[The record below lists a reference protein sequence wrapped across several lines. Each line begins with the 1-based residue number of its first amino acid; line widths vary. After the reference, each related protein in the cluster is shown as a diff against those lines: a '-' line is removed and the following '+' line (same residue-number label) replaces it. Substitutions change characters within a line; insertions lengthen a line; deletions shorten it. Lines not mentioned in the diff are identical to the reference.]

1 MTHALSIDIETTEKI
16 MSLEEFLNYDDSTD
30 ACYELEDGRL
40 LLMPSESEINRR
52 IACFLFAYFIQL
64 GVPFSRLTM
73 KTELAVMGSRATVR
87 VPDLMVLTET
97 LAQVMEGASRS
108 LIKIDMPPPQMVVE
122 VVSPGQENQQR
133 DYRYKRSQ
141 YQARGISEYWII
153 DPIQQQITIFSL
165 VTGLYEQA
173 IFTGD
178 MVICSSLLSEY
189 NQQSPL
195 TASQLLQT
203 TN

>member
-1 MTHALSIDIETTEKI
+1 MTHATTEKI
-16 MSLEEFLNYDDSTD
+16 MSLQEFLNYAQDTD
-30 ACYELEDGRL
+30 TGYELEDGRL
-40 LLMPSESEINRR
+40 LLMPTESEINRR
-52 IACFLFAYFIQL
+52 IACFLFAYFLQL
-64 GVPFSRLTM
+64 GVSFSRLTM
-73 KTELAVMGSRATVR
+73 KTELVVMGSRTTVR

-108 LIKIDMPPPQMVVE
+108 LITIDMPPPEMVVE

-141 YQARGISEYWII
+141 YQARGIPEYWIV
-153 DPIQQQITIFSL
+153 DPIQQQITVFIL

-178 MVICSSLLSEY
+178 MVINSSLLSDH
-189 NQQSPL
+189 NQPSPL

-203 TN
+203 QN

>member
-1 MTHALSIDIETTEKI
+1 MGGQATMTHATTEKI
-16 MSLEEFLNYDDSTD
+16 ISLQEFLNYDQDTD
-30 ACYELEDGRL
+30 AGYELEDGRL
-40 LLMPSESEINRR
+40 LLMPTESEINRR
-52 IACFLFAYFIQL
+52 IACFLFAYFLQL
-64 GVPFSRLTM
+64 GVSFSRLTM
-73 KTELAVMGSRATVR
+73 KTELVVMGSRTTVR

-108 LIKIDMPPPQMVVE
+108 LITIDMPPPEMVVE

-141 YQARGISEYWII
+141 YQARGIPEYWIV
-153 DPIQQQITIFSL
+153 DPIQQQITVFIL

-178 MVICSSLLSEY
+178 MVINSSLLSDH
-189 NQQSPL
+189 NQPSPL

-203 TN
+203 QN

>member
-1 MTHALSIDIETTEKI
+1 MTHALNIGIETSDKI
-16 MSLEEFLNYDDSTD
+16 MSLEEFLSYDDNTD

-40 LLMPSESEINRR
+40 LLMPTESEINRR

-64 GVPFSRLTM
+64 GIPFSRLTM
-73 KTELAVMGSRATVR
+73 KTELAVMGSRTTVR
-87 VPDLMVLTET
+87 VPDLIILTEV
-97 LAQVMEGASRS
+97 LAQEMEGASRS
-108 LIKIDMPPPQMVVE
+108 LITIDMSPPQMVVE
-122 VVSPGQENQQR
+122 VVSPGEENEQR

-141 YQARGISEYWII
+141 YQARGIPEYWII
-153 DPIQQQITIFSL
+153 DPIQQQITVFNL

-173 IFTGD
+173 LFTGD
-178 MVICSSLLSEY
+178 EVIGSTLLSEY

>member
-1 MTHALSIDIETTEKI
+1 MGGQATMTHATTEKI
-16 MSLEEFLNYDDSTD
+16 ISLQEFLNYDQDTD
-30 ACYELEDGRL
+30 AGYELEDGRL
-40 LLMPSESEINRR
+40 LLMPTESEINRR
-52 IACFLFAYFIQL
+52 IACFLFAYFLQL
-64 GVPFSRLTM
+64 GVSFSRLTM
-73 KTELAVMGSRATVR
+73 KTELVVMGSRTTVR

-108 LIKIDMPPPQMVVE
+108 LITIDMPPPEMVVE

-141 YQARGISEYWII
+141 YQARGIPEYWII
-153 DPIQQQITIFSL
+153 DPIQQQITVFIL

-178 MVICSSLLSEY
+178 MVINSTLLSDH
-189 NQQSPL
+189 NQPSPL

-203 TN
+203 QN

>member
-1 MTHALSIDIETTEKI
+1 MGGQATMTHATTEKI
-16 MSLEEFLNYDDSTD
+16 ISLQEFLNYDQDTD
-30 ACYELEDGRL
+30 AGYELEDGRL
-40 LLMPSESEINRR
+40 LLMPTESEINRR
-52 IACFLFAYFIQL
+52 IACFLFAYFLQL
-64 GVPFSRLTM
+64 GVSFSRLTM
-73 KTELAVMGSRATVR
+73 KTELVVMGSRTTVR

-108 LIKIDMPPPQMVVE
+108 LITIDMPPPEMVVE

-141 YQARGISEYWII
+141 YQARGIPEYWIV
-153 DPIQQQITIFSL
+153 DPIQQQITVFIL

-178 MVICSSLLSEY
+178 MVINSTLLSDH
-189 NQQSPL
+189 NQPSPL

-203 TN
+203 QN

>member
-1 MTHALSIDIETTEKI
+1 MGGQATMTHATTEKI
-16 MSLEEFLNYDDSTD
+16 MSLQEFLNYAQDTD
-30 ACYELEDGRL
+30 TGYELEDGRL
-40 LLMPSESEINRR
+40 LLMPTESEINRR
-52 IACFLFAYFIQL
+52 IACFLFAYFLQL
-64 GVPFSRLTM
+64 GVSFSRLTM
-73 KTELAVMGSRATVR
+73 KTELVVMGSRTTVR

-108 LIKIDMPPPQMVVE
+108 LITIDMPPPEMVVE

-141 YQARGISEYWII
+141 YQARGIPEYWII
-153 DPIQQQITIFSL
+153 DPIQQQITVFIL

-178 MVICSSLLSEY
+178 MVINSSLLSDH
-189 NQQSPL
+189 NQPSPL

-203 TN
+203 QN

>member
-1 MTHALSIDIETTEKI
+1 
-16 MSLEEFLNYDDSTD
+16 
-30 ACYELEDGRL
+30 
-40 LLMPSESEINRR
+40 
-52 IACFLFAYFIQL
+52 
-64 GVPFSRLTM
+64 M
-73 KTELAVMGSRATVR
+73 KTELVVMGSRTTVR

-108 LIKIDMPPPQMVVE
+108 LITIDMPPPEMVVE

-141 YQARGISEYWII
+141 YQARGIPEYWII
-153 DPIQQQITIFSL
+153 DPIQQQITVFIL

-178 MVICSSLLSEY
+178 MVINSSLLSDH
-189 NQQSPL
+189 NQPSPL

-203 TN
+203 QN

>member
-1 MTHALSIDIETTEKI
+1 MGGQATMTHATTEKI
-16 MSLEEFLNYDDSTD
+16 MSLQEFLNYDQDTD
-30 ACYELEDGRL
+30 AGYELEDGRL
-40 LLMPSESEINRR
+40 LLMPTESEINRR
-52 IACFLFAYFIQL
+52 IACFLFAYFLQL
-64 GVPFSRLTM
+64 GVSFSRLTM
-73 KTELAVMGSRATVR
+73 KTELVVMGSRTTVR

-108 LIKIDMPPPQMVVE
+108 LITIDMPPPEMVVE

-141 YQARGISEYWII
+141 YQARGIPEYWII
-153 DPIQQQITIFSL
+153 DPIQQQITVFIL

-178 MVICSSLLSEY
+178 MVINSSLLSDH
-189 NQQSPL
+189 NQPSPL

-203 TN
+203 QN

>member
-1 MTHALSIDIETTEKI
+1 MTHALNIGIETPDQI
-16 MSLEEFLNYDDSTD
+16 MSLEEFLNYDDGTD

-40 LLMPSESEINRR
+40 LLMPTESEINRR
-52 IACFLFAYFIQL
+52 IGCFLFAYFLQL

-73 KTELAVMGSRATVR
+73 KTELAVMGSRTTVR
-87 VPDLMVLTET
+87 VPDLIVLTEA
-97 LAQVMEGASRS
+97 LAQEMEGASRS
-108 LIKIDMPPPQMVVE
+108 LITIDMSPPQMVVE

-141 YQARGISEYWII
+141 YQARGIPEYWII
-153 DPIQQQITIFSL
+153 DPIQQQITVFIL

-178 MVICSSLLSEY
+178 EVICSTFLSEY

-203 TN
+203 KN

>member
-1 MTHALSIDIETTEKI
+1 MTHATTEKI
-16 MSLEEFLNYDDSTD
+16 ISLQEFLNYDQDTD
-30 ACYELEDGRL
+30 AGYELEDGRL
-40 LLMPSESEINRR
+40 LLMPTESEINRR
-52 IACFLFAYFIQL
+52 IACFLFAYFLQL
-64 GVPFSRLTM
+64 GVSFSRLTM
-73 KTELAVMGSRATVR
+73 KTELVVMGSRTTVR

-108 LIKIDMPPPQMVVE
+108 LITIDMPPPEMVVE

-141 YQARGISEYWII
+141 YQARGIPEYWIV
-153 DPIQQQITIFSL
+153 DPIQQQITVFIL

-178 MVICSSLLSEY
+178 MVINSSLLSDH
-189 NQQSPL
+189 NQPSPL

-203 TN
+203 QN

>member
-1 MTHALSIDIETTEKI
+1 MGGQATMTHATTEKI
-16 MSLEEFLNYDDSTD
+16 ISLQEFLNYDQDTD
-30 ACYELEDGRL
+30 AGYELEDGRL
-40 LLMPSESEINRR
+40 LLMPTESEINRR
-52 IACFLFAYFIQL
+52 IACFLFAYFLQL
-64 GVPFSRLTM
+64 GVSFSRLTM
-73 KTELAVMGSRATVR
+73 KTELVVMGSRTTVR

-108 LIKIDMPPPQMVVE
+108 LITIDMPPPEMVVE

-141 YQARGISEYWII
+141 YQARGIPEYWIV
-153 DPIQQQITIFSL
+153 DPIQQQITVFIL
-165 VTGLYEQA
+165 VTGIYEQA

-178 MVICSSLLSEY
+178 MVINSSLLSDH
-189 NQQSPL
+189 NQPSPL

-203 TN
+203 QN

>member
-1 MTHALSIDIETTEKI
+1 MTHATTEKI
-16 MSLEEFLNYDDSTD
+16 ISLQEFLNYDQDTD
-30 ACYELEDGRL
+30 AGYELEDGRL
-40 LLMPSESEINRR
+40 LLMPTESEINRR
-52 IACFLFAYFIQL
+52 IACFLFAYFLQL
-64 GVPFSRLTM
+64 GVSFSRLTM
-73 KTELAVMGSRATVR
+73 KTELVVMGSRTTVR

-108 LIKIDMPPPQMVVE
+108 LITIDMPPPEMVVE

-141 YQARGISEYWII
+141 YQARGIPEYWIV
-153 DPIQQQITIFSL
+153 DPIQQQITVFIL

-178 MVICSSLLSEY
+178 MVINSSLLSDH
-189 NQQSPL
+189 NQLSPL

-203 TN
+203 QN

>member
-1 MTHALSIDIETTEKI
+1 MTHALNIGIETPDQI
-16 MSLEEFLNYDDSTD
+16 MSLEEFLNYDDGTD

-40 LLMPSESEINRR
+40 LLMPTESEINRR
-52 IACFLFAYFIQL
+52 IACFLFAYFLQL

-73 KTELAVMGSRATVR
+73 KTELAVMGSRTTVR
-87 VPDLMVLTET
+87 VPDLIVLTET
-97 LAQVMEGASRS
+97 LAQEMEGASRS
-108 LIKIDMPPPQMVVE
+108 LITIDMSPPQMVVE

-141 YQARGISEYWII
+141 YQARGIPEYWII
-153 DPIQQQITIFSL
+153 DPIQQQITVFSL

-178 MVICSSLLSEY
+178 GVICSTLLSEY

>member
-1 MTHALSIDIETTEKI
+1 MTHATTEKI
-16 MSLEEFLNYDDSTD
+16 MSLQEFLNYAQDTD
-30 ACYELEDGRL
+30 TGYELEDGRL
-40 LLMPSESEINRR
+40 LLMPTESEINRR
-52 IACFLFAYFIQL
+52 IACFLFAYFLQL
-64 GVPFSRLTM
+64 GVSFSRLTM
-73 KTELAVMGSRATVR
+73 KTELVVMGSRTTVR

-108 LIKIDMPPPQMVVE
+108 LITIDMPPPEMVVE

-141 YQARGISEYWII
+141 YQARGIPEYWII
-153 DPIQQQITIFSL
+153 DPIQQQITVFIL

-178 MVICSSLLSEY
+178 MVINSTLLSDH
-189 NQQSPL
+189 NQPSPL

-203 TN
+203 QN

>member
-1 MTHALSIDIETTEKI
+1 MTHATTEKI
-16 MSLEEFLNYDDSTD
+16 MSLQEFLNYAQDTD
-30 ACYELEDGRL
+30 TGYELEDGRL
-40 LLMPSESEINRR
+40 LLMPTESEINRR
-52 IACFLFAYFIQL
+52 IACFLFAYFLQL
-64 GVPFSRLTM
+64 GVSFSRLTM
-73 KTELAVMGSRATVR
+73 KTELVVMGSRTTVR

-108 LIKIDMPPPQMVVE
+108 LITIDMPPPEMVVE

-141 YQARGISEYWII
+141 YQARGIPEYWII
-153 DPIQQQITIFSL
+153 DPIQQQITVFIL

-178 MVICSSLLSEY
+178 MVINSSLLSDH
-189 NQQSPL
+189 NQPSPL

-203 TN
+203 QN

>member
-1 MTHALSIDIETTEKI
+1 MTHATTEKI
-16 MSLEEFLNYDDSTD
+16 MSLQEFLNYAQDTD
-30 ACYELEDGRL
+30 TGYELEDGRL
-40 LLMPSESEINRR
+40 LLMPTESEINRR
-52 IACFLFAYFIQL
+52 IACFLFAYCLQL
-64 GVPFSRLTM
+64 GVSFSRLTM
-73 KTELAVMGSRATVR
+73 KTELVVMGSRTTVR

-108 LIKIDMPPPQMVVE
+108 LITIDMPPPEMVVE

-141 YQARGISEYWII
+141 YQARGIPEYWIV
-153 DPIQQQITIFSL
+153 DPIQQQITVFIL

-178 MVICSSLLSEY
+178 MVINSSLLSDH
-189 NQQSPL
+189 NQPSPL

-203 TN
+203 QN

>member
-1 MTHALSIDIETTEKI
+1 MGGQATMTHATTEKI
-16 MSLEEFLNYDDSTD
+16 MSLQEFLNYAQDTD
-30 ACYELEDGRL
+30 TGYELEDGRL
-40 LLMPSESEINRR
+40 LLMPTESEINRR
-52 IACFLFAYFIQL
+52 IACFLFAYFLQL
-64 GVPFSRLTM
+64 GVSFSRLTM
-73 KTELAVMGSRATVR
+73 KTELVVMGSRTTVR

-108 LIKIDMPPPQMVVE
+108 LITIDMPPPEMVVE

-141 YQARGISEYWII
+141 YQARGIPEYWII
-153 DPIQQQITIFSL
+153 DPIQQQITVFIL

-178 MVICSSLLSEY
+178 MVINSTLLSDH
-189 NQQSPL
+189 NQPSPL

-203 TN
+203 QN

>member
-1 MTHALSIDIETTEKI
+1 MGGQATMTHATTEKI
-16 MSLEEFLNYDDSTD
+16 MSLQEFLNYAQDTD
-30 ACYELEDGRL
+30 TGYELEDGRL
-40 LLMPSESEINRR
+40 LLMPTESEINRR
-52 IACFLFAYFIQL
+52 IACFLFAYFLQL
-64 GVPFSRLTM
+64 GVSFSRLTM
-73 KTELAVMGSRATVR
+73 KTELVVMGSRTTVR

-108 LIKIDMPPPQMVVE
+108 LITIDMPPPEMVVE

-141 YQARGISEYWII
+141 YQARGIPEYWIV
-153 DPIQQQITIFSL
+153 DPIQQQITVFIL

-178 MVICSSLLSEY
+178 MVINSSLLSDH
-189 NQQSPL
+189 NQPSPL

-203 TN
+203 QN

>member
-1 MTHALSIDIETTEKI
+1 MGGQATMTHATTEKI
-16 MSLEEFLNYDDSTD
+16 ISLQEFLNYDQDTD
-30 ACYELEDGRL
+30 AGYELEDGRL
-40 LLMPSESEINRR
+40 LLMPTESEINRR
-52 IACFLFAYFIQL
+52 IACFLFAYFLQL
-64 GVPFSRLTM
+64 GVSFSRLTM
-73 KTELAVMGSRATVR
+73 KTELVVMGSRTTVR

-108 LIKIDMPPPQMVVE
+108 LITIDMPPPEMVVE

-141 YQARGISEYWII
+141 YQARGIPEYWIV
-153 DPIQQQITIFSL
+153 DPIQQQITVFIL

-178 MVICSSLLSEY
+178 MVINSSLLSDH
-189 NQQSPL
+189 NQLSPL

-203 TN
+203 QN

>member
-1 MTHALSIDIETTEKI
+1 MGGQATMTHATTEKI
-16 MSLEEFLNYDDSTD
+16 ISLQEFLNYDQDTD
-30 ACYELEDGRL
+30 AGYELEDGRL
-40 LLMPSESEINRR
+40 LLMPTESEINRR
-52 IACFLFAYFIQL
+52 IACFLFAYFLQL
-64 GVPFSRLTM
+64 GVSFSRLTM
-73 KTELAVMGSRATVR
+73 KTELVVMGSRTTVR

-108 LIKIDMPPPQMVVE
+108 LITIDMPPPEMVVE

-141 YQARGISEYWII
+141 YQARGIPEYWII
-153 DPIQQQITIFSL
+153 DPIQQQITVFIL

-178 MVICSSLLSEY
+178 MVINSSLLSDH
-189 NQQSPL
+189 NQPSPL

-203 TN
+203 QN

>member
-1 MTHALSIDIETTEKI
+1 MTHATTEKI
-16 MSLEEFLNYDDSTD
+16 MSLQEFLNYDQDTD
-30 ACYELEDGRL
+30 TGYELEDGRL
-40 LLMPSESEINRR
+40 LLMPTESEINRR
-52 IACFLFAYFIQL
+52 IACFLFAYFLQL
-64 GVPFSRLTM
+64 GVSFSRLTM
-73 KTELAVMGSRATVR
+73 KTELVVMGSRTTVR

-108 LIKIDMPPPQMVVE
+108 LITIDMPPPEMVVE

-141 YQARGISEYWII
+141 YQARGIPEYWII
-153 DPIQQQITIFSL
+153 DPIQQQITVFIL

-178 MVICSSLLSEY
+178 MVINSSLLSDH
-189 NQQSPL
+189 NQPSPL

-203 TN
+203 QN

>member
-1 MTHALSIDIETTEKI
+1 
-16 MSLEEFLNYDDSTD
+16 
-30 ACYELEDGRL
+30 
-40 LLMPSESEINRR
+40 
-52 IACFLFAYFIQL
+52 
-64 GVPFSRLTM
+64 M
-73 KTELAVMGSRATVR
+73 KTELVVMGSRTTVR

-108 LIKIDMPPPQMVVE
+108 LITIDMPPPEMVVE

-141 YQARGISEYWII
+141 YQARGIPEYWII
-153 DPIQQQITIFSL
+153 DPIQQQITVFIL

-178 MVICSSLLSEY
+178 MVR
-189 NQQSPL
+189 N
-195 TASQLLQT
+195 
-203 TN
+203 NFV